1 MTDSIDKR
9 LQRIYAS
16 IGVVIET
23 DIQSTIK
30 YTQEGTTGRMS
41 FDKDMTADEVEN
53 NAHLAISLL
62 AHLPDHLK
70 RWLRSNKQDTSSL
83 DDFINASQELKIL
96 KDLANTEKHG
106 GFDRKGGHSG
116 LQPRLS
122 NIHRGMRLEP
132 KPDGSQ
138 ALVQIRVPEGT
149 ITHINGDPL
158 QVVIDA
164 DVLDYRGTKICTLTW
179 LLESSLQQFEIFH
192 SHLKSL

>member
-16 IGVVIET
+16 LGVVVET

-30 YTQEGTTGRMS
+30 YVQEGTNGRMS
-41 FDKDMTADEVEN
+41 FDKDMSLDEVEN

-70 RWLRSNKQDTSSL
+70 RWLRSNKKDTSSL
-83 DDFINASQELKIL
+83 EDFVKSSQELGVL

-106 GFDRKGGHSG
+106 GFDRNGGHSG

-132 KPDGSQ
+132 KLDWSQ
-138 ALVQIRVPEGT
+138 ALIKINLPEGT
-149 ITHINGDPL
+149 ITHVNGDPL

-164 DVLDYRGTKICTLTW
+164 DILDYQGTKICTLTW
-179 LLESSLQQFEIFH
+179 LLESSLQQFEIIH
-192 SHLKSL
+192 DRLKAV